1 MAEDVSA
8 VAGVAWVRWVFA
20 AMFAAL
26 TLFSVVR
33 LIAADR
39 DDPAWG
45 GTAEAS
51 VDVSRGVMSLGMV
64 AMVVPWV
71 DPLPRLYWQVL
82 FGVAAGHIAVR
93 LIRRSMRSAP
103 VPGPGLGRHHELH
116 LVIGSLAMVYM
127 LATMPAGHSMVE
139 PSPHMGMAGMGS
151 TGLTLPILTWSF
163 IGYFLV
169 FVVRLGSRLAV
180 PVGTLATTPT
190 GAALGGGPRRV
201 VISPHLLGSSEVV
214 MAIGMS
220 YMLMT
225 ML

>member
-1 MAEDVSA
+1 VSA
-8 VAGVAWVRWVFA
+8 VAGVTWVRWVFA
-20 AMFAAL
+20 AMFATL

-33 LIAADR
+33 LIAAGR

-82 FGVAAGHIAVR
+82 FGVAAGHIVVR

-103 VPGPGLGRHHELH
+103 VPGPGLGGHHELH

-127 LATMPAGHSMVE
+127 LAAMPAGHRMAE
-139 PSPHMGMAGMGS
+139 PSEHMDMAGMGA
-151 TGLTLPILTWSF
+151 TGLALPILTWSF

-169 FVVRLGSRLAV
+169 FVVWLGSRLAV
-180 PVGTLATTPT
+180 PAGTLATTPT

-214 MAIGMS
+214 MGIGMS